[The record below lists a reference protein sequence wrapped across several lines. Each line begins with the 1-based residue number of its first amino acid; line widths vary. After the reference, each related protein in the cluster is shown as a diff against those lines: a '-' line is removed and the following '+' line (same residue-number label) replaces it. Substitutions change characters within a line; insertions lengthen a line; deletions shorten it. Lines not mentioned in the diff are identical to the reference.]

1 MNGIL
6 IMVIAIVVLG
16 GAYLF
21 YGRWLAKT
29 WGIDPNAK
37 TPAYELEDGVDYEP
51 ADTNV
56 VFGHQFASIA
66 GAGPINGPIQA
77 AVFGWVPVLLWVL
90 IGGVFFGAVQDFV
103 SMYASV
109 KNKGRSIG
117 YIIERY
123 IGKTGK
129 KLFLAFC
136 WLFCIL
142 VVAAFADVVASTF
155 KGFNAEGA
163 QIAAN
168 GSVATTSML
177 FILMA
182 VALGFLIRYAKLN
195 KWVNTGIAIV
205 MLVASIAI
213 GLMAPVFVAGS
224 TWHIIIFAYIFI
236 ASVVPVW
243 ALLQPRDYLNSY
255 LLIAM
260 ILASVVGVFAAN
272 PTVNLPAFTSFYVEG
287 TGYLFPILFVTIAC
301 GAVSGFHSLVSS
313 GTASKQIKNEKNMLP
328 VSFGAMLMESML
340 AVISLI
346 AVASFATG
354 GAAEQGYT
362 TPAQIFAGG
371 ISNFLATIG
380 LPQNVVFTLINLA
393 VSAFALTSL
402 DSVARIGRLSFQELF
417 LDESIEDDKMGPV
430 RKVLTNKYFST
441 IITLVFAFLLAK
453 AGYSSIWPLFGSANQ
468 LLSALALLAC
478 AVFLKRT
485 NRKGWML
492 WIPMGIMVCVTFSA
506 LVLTIQKLVVALTS
520 GATGALGIGG
530 SALQLV
536 FAVLILALG
545 VVVVVEGI
553 KALSAKN
560 NAAKEEAAK

>member
-1 MNGIL
+1 
-6 IMVIAIVVLG
+6 
-16 GAYLF
+16 
-21 YGRWLAKT
+21 
-29 WGIDPNAK
+29 
-37 TPAYELEDGVDYEP
+37 
-51 ADTNV
+51 
-56 VFGHQFASIA
+56 
-66 GAGPINGPIQA
+66 
-77 AVFGWVPVLLWVL
+77 
-90 IGGVFFGAVQDFV
+90 
-103 SMYASV
+103 
-109 KNKGRSIG
+109 
-117 YIIERY
+117 
-123 IGKTGK
+123 
-129 KLFLAFC
+129 
-136 WLFCIL
+136 
-142 VVAAFADVVASTF
+142 
-155 KGFNAEGA
+155 
-163 QIAAN
+163 
-168 GSVATTSML
+168 
-177 FILMA
+177 
-182 VALGFLIRYAKLN
+182 
-195 KWVNTGIAIV
+195 
-205 MLVASIAI
+205 
-213 GLMAPVFVAGS
+213 
-224 TWHIIIFAYIFI
+224 
-236 ASVVPVW
+236 
-243 ALLQPRDYLNSY
+243 
-255 LLIAM
+255 
-260 ILASVVGVFAAN
+260 
-272 PTVNLPAFTSFYVEG
+272 
-287 TGYLFPILFVTIAC
+287 
-301 GAVSGFHSLVSS
+301 
-313 GTASKQIKNEKNMLP
+313 
-328 VSFGAMLMESML
+328 MESML